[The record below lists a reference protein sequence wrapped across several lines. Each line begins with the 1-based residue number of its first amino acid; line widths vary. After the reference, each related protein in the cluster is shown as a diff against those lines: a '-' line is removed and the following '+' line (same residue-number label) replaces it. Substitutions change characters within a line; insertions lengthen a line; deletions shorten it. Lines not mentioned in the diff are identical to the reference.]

1 MALRLV
7 LPLLLLLL
15 LPLAHLPLAHL
26 PLAHLP
32 LAHLPLAHLP
42 LAHLPLLPLE
52 RLPGRAKTHWNRALA
67 CGWRLRQR
75 QCQYPVVVRR
85 DRLIGVDV
93 AGKLNLLANLR
104 PTRPHVN
111 AARAFGGGYLSRA
124 LNRHDVPP

>member
-42 LAHLPLLPLE
+42 LLPLE
-52 RLPGRAKTHWNRALA
+52 RLPGSAKTHWNRALA

-75 QCQYPVVVRR
+75 QCQYTVVVRR
-85 DRLIGVDV
+85 DRLSGVDV
-93 AGKLNLLANLR
+93 AGELNLLTNLPR
-104 PTRPHVN
+104 TRPLVI
-111 AARAFGGGYLSRA
+111 G
-124 LNRHDVPP
+124 